1 MREVVDPF
9 KGMTY
14 TAIMASLSPDRL
26 KVYRDIIPPLRRVAG
41 TGKASWDVEIGRYV
55 V

>member
-1 MREVVDPF
+1 MREAIDPF
-9 KGMTY
+9 KGMPYSQILDTMSGEQRR
-14 TAIMASLSPDRL
+14 A
-26 KVYRDIIPPLRRVAG
+26 YRDVIPPLRRVAG

>member
-9 KGMTY
+9 KGVPY
-14 TAIMASLSPDRL
+14 SAILESLTGDAR
-26 KVYRDIIPPLRRVAG
+26 KAYRETVPPLRRVAG
-41 TGKASWDVEIGRYV
+41 TGKAYWDAEIGRHV